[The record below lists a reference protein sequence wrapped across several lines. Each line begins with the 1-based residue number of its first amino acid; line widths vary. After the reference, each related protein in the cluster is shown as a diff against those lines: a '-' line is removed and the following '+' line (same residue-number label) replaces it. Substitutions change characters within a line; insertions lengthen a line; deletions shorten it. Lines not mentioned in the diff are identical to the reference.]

1 MILIQMPIERNTTAK
16 TIRLLY
22 PESVS
27 GGLSTYRL
35 GARLMAATLPENET
49 QPLVK
54 IDVPA
59 LGKTGPTI
67 TNGIA
72 SEAAV
77 LEGIR
82 KARAALE
89 KEAPERVVTVGG
101 NCIVSLASFDHLHA
115 LYPEAGILWIDA
127 HPDVSLP
134 ENGYPNAH
142 AMVLAALLGRG
153 APSLAKE
160 LKNPAFGAKDLLYV
174 GLQGLHDYQQKFLD
188 DAGVDYAVQTEAFVS
203 DERILAFLTGH
214 PQVFVHL
221 DIDVLDPAFFHDTY
235 FANPELVGDG
245 SGGGRMTIE
254 ELGRILR
261 IVSEKVETP
270 AFTIAEYLPFEAE
283 RLANV
288 FESLPLFTDKTKA

>member
-1 MILIQMPIERNTTAK
+1 MAK

-35 GARLMAATLPENET
+35 GARLMAAMLPENET

-160 LKNPAFGAKDLLYV
+160 LKNPAFGAKDLLYI
-174 GLQGLHDYQQKFLD
+174 GLQGLHDYQRKFL
-188 DAGVDYAVQTEAFVS
+188 DYAVQTETFVS
-203 DERILAFLTGH
+203 DERILAFLTEH

>member
-1 MILIQMPIERNTTAK
+1 MK

-22 PESVS
+22 PDSVS
-27 GGLSTYRL
+27 GGVSTYRL
-35 GARLMAATLPENET
+35 GARLMAALLPENES

-59 LGKTGPTI
+59 LGDADPAV

-77 LEGIR
+77 LDGIR

-89 KEAPERVVTVGG
+89 AEAPDRVITVGG

-115 LYPEAGILWIDA
+115 LYPDAGILWIDA

-142 AMVLAALLGRG
+142 AMVLGTLLGRG
-153 APSLAKE
+153 APTLAAE
-160 LKNPAFGAKDLLYV
+160 MKNPAFGAKDLLYV

-188 DAGVDYAVQTEAFVS
+188 DAGVDYSVQTEAFVS
-203 DERILAFLTGH
+203 DEVILDFLSRH

-221 DIDVLDPAFFHDTY
+221 DIDVLDPAFFRDTY
-235 FANPELVGDG
+235 FANPALVGDG

-261 IVSEKVETP
+261 LVSEKSETP

-283 RLANV
+283 RLAKM
-288 FESLPLFTDKTKA
+288 FEALPLFTEGSND

>member
-1 MILIQMPIERNTTAK
+1 MAK

-35 GARLMAATLPENET
+35 GARLMAAMLPENET

-72 SEAAV
+72 SEADV

-160 LKNPAFGAKDLLYV
+160 LKNPAFGAKDLLYL
-174 GLQGLHDYQQKFLD
+174 GLQGLHDYQRKFLD

-203 DERILAFLTGH
+203 DERILAFLTEH

>member
-1 MILIQMPIERNTTAK
+1 MK

-27 GGLSTYRL
+27 GGLTTYRL
-35 GARLMAATLPENET
+35 GARLMAALLPENDA

-59 LGKTGPTI
+59 LGDVDPAV

-77 LEGIR
+77 LDSIR

-89 KEAPERVVTVGG
+89 AEAPDRVITVGG

-115 LYPEAGILWIDA
+115 LYPDAGILWIDA

-142 AMVLAALLGRG
+142 AMVLGTLLGRG
-153 APSLAKE
+153 APTLAAE
-160 LKNPAFGAKDLLYV
+160 MKNPAFGAKDLLYV

-188 DAGVDYAVQTEAFVS
+188 DAGVDYSVQTEAFVS
-203 DERILAFLTGH
+203 DEVILDFLSRH

-235 FANPELVGDG
+235 FANPELTGDG

-261 IVSEKVETP
+261 LVSEKSETP
-270 AFTIAEYLPFEAE
+270 AFTIAEYLPFEPE
-283 RLANV
+283 RLAKM
-288 FESLPLFTDKTKA
+288 FEALPLFTEGSND

>member
-1 MILIQMPIERNTTAK
+1 MK

-35 GARLMAATLPENET
+35 GARLMAAMLPENET

-77 LEGIR
+77 LDSIR

-89 KEAPERVVTVGG
+89 REAPDRVITVGG

-115 LYPEAGILWIDA
+115 LYPDAGILWIDA

-160 LKNPAFGAKDLLYV
+160 LKNPAFGAKDLLYI

-188 DAGVDYAVQTEAFVS
+188 DAGVDYSVQTEAFVS
-203 DERILAFLTGH
+203 DERILAFLTEH

>member
-1 MILIQMPIERNTTAK
+1 MAK

-35 GARLMAATLPENET
+35 GARLMAAMLPENET

-160 LKNPAFGAKDLLYV
+160 LKNPAFGAKDLLYI
-174 GLQGLHDYQQKFLD
+174 GLQGLHDYQRKFLD

-203 DERILAFLTGH
+203 DERILAFLTEH

-245 SGGGRMTIE
+245 SGGDRMTIE

>member
-1 MILIQMPIERNTTAK
+1 MILSLNNQRIETVK

-22 PESVS
+22 SDSVS

-35 GARLMAATLPENET
+35 GARLMAALLPENDA

-59 LGKTGPTI
+59 LGDADPAV

-72 SEAAV
+72 SEATV
-77 LEGIR
+77 LDGIR

-89 KEAPERVVTVGG
+89 EEAPERVITVGG

-115 LYPEAGILWIDA
+115 LYPDAGILWIDA

-142 AMVLAALLGRG
+142 SMVLGTLLGRG
-153 APSLAKE
+153 APTLAAE
-160 LKNPAFGAKDLLYV
+160 MKNPAFGAKDLLYV

-188 DAGVDYAVQTEAFVS
+188 DAGVDYSVQTEAFVS
-203 DERILAFLTGH
+203 DEAILEFLARH

-221 DIDVLDPAFFHDTY
+221 DIDVLDPAIFHDTY
-235 FANPELVGDG
+235 FANPALVGDG

-261 IVSEKVETP
+261 LVSEKSDTP
-270 AFTIAEYLPFEAE
+270 DFTIAEYLPFEAE
-283 RLANV
+283 RLAKM
-288 FESLPLFTDKTKA
+288 FEALPLFTEGSND

>member
-1 MILIQMPIERNTTAK
+1 MK

-22 PESVS
+22 PDSVS

-35 GARLMAATLPENET
+35 GARLMAALLPENDA

-59 LGKTGPTI
+59 LNEVDPAV

-77 LEGIR
+77 LEGVR

-89 KEAPERVVTVGG
+89 AEAPDRVITVGG

-115 LYPEAGILWIDA
+115 LYPDAGILWLDA

-134 ENGYPNAH
+134 ENGYRNAH
-142 AMVLAALLGRG
+142 AMVLGTLLGRG
-153 APSLAKE
+153 APSLAAE
-160 LKNPAFGAKDLLYV
+160 MKNPAFGAKDLLYV
-174 GLQGLHDYQQKFLD
+174 GLQGLHDYQQQFLD
-188 DAGVDYAVQTEAFVS
+188 DAGVDYSVQTEAFVS
-203 DERILAFLTGH
+203 DERILEFLARH

-235 FANPELVGDG
+235 FANPELTGDG

-261 IVSEKVETP
+261 LVAAHAETP

-283 RLANV
+283 RLAKM
-288 FESLPLFTDKTKA
+288 FESLPLFSDGGKA

>member
-1 MILIQMPIERNTTAK
+1 MAK

-35 GARLMAATLPENET
+35 GARLMAAMLPENKT

-160 LKNPAFGAKDLLYV
+160 LKNPAFGAKDLLYI
-174 GLQGLHDYQQKFLD
+174 GLQGLHDYQRKFLD

-203 DERILAFLTGH
+203 DERILAFLTEH

>member
-1 MILIQMPIERNTTAK
+1 MAK

-35 GARLMAATLPENET
+35 GARLMAAMLPENET

-142 AMVLAALLGRG
+142 AMVLATLLGRG
-153 APSLAKE
+153 TPSLAKE
-160 LKNPAFGAKDLLYV
+160 LKNPAFGAKDLLYI
-174 GLQGLHDYQQKFLD
+174 GLQGLHDYQRKFLD

-203 DERILAFLTGH
+203 DERILAFLTEH

-245 SGGGRMTIE
+245 SGGGRMTID

>member
-1 MILIQMPIERNTTAK
+1 MAK

-35 GARLMAATLPENET
+35 GARLMAAMLPENET

-160 LKNPAFGAKDLLYV
+160 LKNPAFGAKDLLYI
-174 GLQGLHDYQQKFLD
+174 GLQGLHDYQRKFLD

-203 DERILAFLTGH
+203 DERILAFLTEH

-270 AFTIAEYLPFEAE
+270 AFTITEYLPFEAE

>member
-1 MILIQMPIERNTTAK
+1 MAK

-35 GARLMAATLPENET
+35 GARLMAAMLPENET

-59 LGKTGPTI
+59 LGETGPTI

-160 LKNPAFGAKDLLYV
+160 LKNPAFGAKDLLYI
-174 GLQGLHDYQQKFLD
+174 GLQGLHDYQRKFLD

-203 DERILAFLTGH
+203 DERILAFLTEH

>member
-1 MILIQMPIERNTTAK
+1 MAK

-35 GARLMAATLPENET
+35 GARLMAAMLPENET

-160 LKNPAFGAKDLLYV
+160 LKNPAFGAKDLLYI
-174 GLQGLHDYQQKFLD
+174 GLQGLHDYQRKFLD
-188 DAGVDYAVQTEAFVS
+188 DAGVDYTVQTEAFVS
-203 DERILAFLTGH
+203 DERILAFLTEH

-261 IVSEKVETP
+261 LVSEKVETP

>member
-1 MILIQMPIERNTTAK
+1 MAK

-22 PESVS
+22 PESMS

-35 GARLMAATLPENET
+35 GARLMAAMLPENET

-160 LKNPAFGAKDLLYV
+160 LKNPAFGAKDLLYI
-174 GLQGLHDYQQKFLD
+174 GLQGLHDYQRKFLD

-203 DERILAFLTGH
+203 DERILAFLTEH

>member
-1 MILIQMPIERNTTAK
+1 MAK

-35 GARLMAATLPENET
+35 GARLMAAMLPENET

-82 KARAALE
+82 EARAALE

-160 LKNPAFGAKDLLYV
+160 LKNPAFGAKDLLYI
-174 GLQGLHDYQQKFLD
+174 GLQGLHDYQRKFLD

-203 DERILAFLTGH
+203 DERILAFLTEH

>member
-1 MILIQMPIERNTTAK
+1 MK

-22 PESVS
+22 PDSVS

-35 GARLMAATLPENET
+35 GARLMAALLPENDS

-59 LGKTGPTI
+59 LGDADPAV

-77 LEGIR
+77 LDGIR

-89 KEAPERVVTVGG
+89 AEAPDRVITVGG

-115 LYPEAGILWIDA
+115 LYPDAGILWIDA

-142 AMVLAALLGRG
+142 AMVLGTLLGRG
-153 APSLAKE
+153 APTLAAE
-160 LKNPAFGAKDLLYV
+160 MKNPAFGAKDLLYV

-188 DAGVDYAVQTEAFVS
+188 DAGVDYSVQTESFVS
-203 DERILAFLTGH
+203 DEVILDFLSRH

-235 FANPELVGDG
+235 FANPELTGDG

-261 IVSEKVETP
+261 LVSEKSETP
-270 AFTIAEYLPFEAE
+270 AFTIAEYLPFGAE
-283 RLANV
+283 RLAKM
-288 FESLPLFTDKTKA
+288 FDGLPLFTEGSND

>member
-1 MILIQMPIERNTTAK
+1 MK

-22 PESVS
+22 PDSVS

-35 GARLMAATLPENET
+35 GARLMAALLPENDS

-59 LGKTGPTI
+59 LGDADPAV

-77 LEGIR
+77 LDGIR

-89 KEAPERVVTVGG
+89 AEAPDRVITVGG

-115 LYPEAGILWIDA
+115 LYPDAGILWIDA

-142 AMVLAALLGRG
+142 AMVLGTLLGRG
-153 APSLAKE
+153 APTLAAE
-160 LKNPAFGAKDLLYV
+160 MKNPAFGAKDLLYV

-188 DAGVDYAVQTEAFVS
+188 DAGVDYSVQTESFVS
-203 DERILAFLTGH
+203 DEVILDFLSRH

-235 FANPELVGDG
+235 FANPELTGDG

-261 IVSEKVETP
+261 LVSEKSETP
-270 AFTIAEYLPFEAE
+270 AFTIAEYLPFEPE
-283 RLANV
+283 RLAKM
-288 FESLPLFTDKTKA
+288 FEALPLFTEGSND

>member
-1 MILIQMPIERNTTAK
+1 MK

-22 PESVS
+22 PDSVS

-35 GARLMAATLPENET
+35 GARLMAALLPENDA

-59 LGKTGPTI
+59 LGDVDPAV

-77 LEGIR
+77 LDGIR

-89 KEAPERVVTVGG
+89 AEAPDRVITVGG

-115 LYPEAGILWIDA
+115 LYPDSGILWIDA

-142 AMVLAALLGRG
+142 AMVLGTLLGRG
-153 APSLAKE
+153 APTLAAE
-160 LKNPAFGAKDLLYV
+160 MKNPAFGAKDLLYV

-188 DAGVDYAVQTEAFVS
+188 DAGIDYSVQTESFVS
-203 DERILAFLTGH
+203 DEVILDFLSRH

-221 DIDVLDPAFFHDTY
+221 DIDVLDLAFFHDTY
-235 FANPELVGDG
+235 FANPELTGDG

-261 IVSEKVETP
+261 LVSEKSETP

-283 RLANV
+283 RLAKM
-288 FESLPLFTDKTKA
+288 FEALPLFTEGSND

>member
-1 MILIQMPIERNTTAK
+1 MAK

-35 GARLMAATLPENET
+35 GARLMAAMLPENET

-160 LKNPAFGAKDLLYV
+160 LKNPAFGAKDLLYI
-174 GLQGLHDYQQKFLD
+174 GLQGLHDYQRKFLD

-203 DERILAFLTGH
+203 DERILTFLTEH

>member
-54 IDVPA
+54 SDVPA

-160 LKNPAFGAKDLLYV
+160 LKSPAFGAKDLLYI
-174 GLQGLHDYQQKFLD
+174 GLQGLHDYQRKFLD

-203 DERILAFLTGH
+203 DERILAFLTEH

-245 SGGGRMTIE
+245 AGGGRMTIE
-254 ELGRILR
+254 ELRRILR

>member
-1 MILIQMPIERNTTAK
+1 MILSLNNQRIEPVK

-22 PESVS
+22 PDSVS

-35 GARLMAATLPENET
+35 GARLMAALLPENDA

-59 LGKTGPTI
+59 LGDADPAV

-72 SEAAV
+72 SEATV
-77 LEGIR
+77 LDGIR

-89 KEAPERVVTVGG
+89 KEAPERVITVGG

-115 LYPEAGILWIDA
+115 LYPDAGILWIDA

-142 AMVLAALLGRG
+142 SMVLGTLLGRG
-153 APSLAKE
+153 APTLAAE
-160 LKNPAFGAKDLLYV
+160 MKNPAFGAKDLLYV

-188 DAGVDYAVQTEAFVS
+188 DAGVDYSVQTEAFVS
-203 DERILAFLTGH
+203 DEAILEFLARH

-221 DIDVLDPAFFHDTY
+221 DIDVLDPAIFHDTY
-235 FANPELVGDG
+235 FANPALVGDG

-261 IVSEKVETP
+261 LVSEKSDTP

-283 RLANV
+283 RLAKM
-288 FESLPLFTDKTKA
+288 FEALPLFTEGSND

>member
-1 MILIQMPIERNTTAK
+1 MAK

-35 GARLMAATLPENET
+35 GARLMAAMLPKNET

-160 LKNPAFGAKDLLYV
+160 LKNPAFGAKDLLYI
-174 GLQGLHDYQQKFLD
+174 GLQGLHDYQRKFLD

-203 DERILAFLTGH
+203 DERILAFLTEH

>member
-160 LKNPAFGAKDLLYV
+160 LKSPAFGAKDLLYI
-174 GLQGLHDYQQKFLD
+174 GLQGLHDYQRKFLD

-203 DERILAFLTGH
+203 DERILAFLTEH

-254 ELGRILR
+254 ELRRILR

>member
-1 MILIQMPIERNTTAK
+1 MAK

-35 GARLMAATLPENET
+35 GARLMAAMLPENET

-160 LKNPAFGAKDLLYV
+160 LKNPDFGAKDLLYV

-203 DERILAFLTGH
+203 DERILAFLTEH

>member
-1 MILIQMPIERNTTAK
+1 MAK

-35 GARLMAATLPENET
+35 GARLMAAMLPENET

-134 ENGYPNAH
+134 ENGYSNAH

-160 LKNPAFGAKDLLYV
+160 LKNPAFGAKDLLYI
-174 GLQGLHDYQQKFLD
+174 GLQGLHDYQRKFLD

-203 DERILAFLTGH
+203 DERILAFLTEH

-254 ELGRILR
+254 ELGQILR

>member
-1 MILIQMPIERNTTAK
+1 MAK

-35 GARLMAATLPENET
+35 GARLMAAMLPENET

-160 LKNPAFGAKDLLYV
+160 LKNPAFGAKDLLYI
-174 GLQGLHDYQQKFLD
+174 GLQGLHDYQRKFLD

-203 DERILAFLTGH
+203 DERILAFLKEH

>member
-1 MILIQMPIERNTTAK
+1 MAK

-35 GARLMAATLPENET
+35 GARLMAAMLPENET

-160 LKNPAFGAKDLLYV
+160 LKNPAFGAKDLLYI

-203 DERILAFLTGH
+203 DERILAFLTEH

>member
-1 MILIQMPIERNTTAK
+1 MK

-27 GGLSTYRL
+27 GGLTTYRL
-35 GARLMAATLPENET
+35 GARLMAALLPENDA

-59 LGKTGPTI
+59 LGDVDPAV

-77 LEGIR
+77 LDSIR

-89 KEAPERVVTVGG
+89 REAPDRVITVGG
-101 NCIVSLASFDHLHA
+101 NCIVSLASLDHLHA
-115 LYPEAGILWIDA
+115 LYPDAGILWIDA

-142 AMVLAALLGRG
+142 AMVLGTLLGRG
-153 APSLAKE
+153 APSLARE
-160 LKNPAFGAKDLLYV
+160 MKNPAFGAKDLLYV

-188 DAGVDYAVQTEAFVS
+188 DAGVDYSVQTEAFVS
-203 DERILAFLTGH
+203 DEVILDFLSRH
-214 PQVFVHL
+214 PRHL

-235 FANPELVGDG
+235 FANPALVGDG

-254 ELGRILR
+254 ELGRILCL
-261 IVSEKVETP
+261 VAEKSDTP

-283 RLANV
+283 RLAKM
-288 FESLPLFTDKTKA
+288 FEALPLFTEGSND

>member
-160 LKNPAFGAKDLLYV
+160 LKSPAFGAKDLLYI
-174 GLQGLHDYQQKFLD
+174 GLQGLHDYQRKFLD

-203 DERILAFLTGH
+203 DERILAFLTEH

>member
-1 MILIQMPIERNTTAK
+1 M
-16 TIRLLY
+16 
-22 PESVS
+22 S

-35 GARLMAATLPENET
+35 GARLMAAMLPENET

-160 LKNPAFGAKDLLYV
+160 LKNPAFGAKDLLYI
-174 GLQGLHDYQQKFLD
+174 GLQGLHDYQRKFLD

-203 DERILAFLTGH
+203 DERILAFLTEH

>member
-1 MILIQMPIERNTTAK
+1 MEK

-35 GARLMAATLPENET
+35 GARLMAAMLPENET

-160 LKNPAFGAKDLLYV
+160 LKNPAFGAKDLLYI
-174 GLQGLHDYQQKFLD
+174 GLQGLHDYQRKFLD

-203 DERILAFLTGH
+203 DERILAFLTEH

>member
-1 MILIQMPIERNTTAK
+1 MEK

-35 GARLMAATLPENET
+35 GARLMAAMLPENET

-160 LKNPAFGAKDLLYV
+160 LKNPAFGAKDLLYIGLQDLLYI
-174 GLQGLHDYQQKFLD
+174 GLQGLHDYQRKFLD

-203 DERILAFLTGH
+203 DERILAFLTEH

>member
-1 MILIQMPIERNTTAK
+1 MILSLNNQRIETVK

-22 PESVS
+22 PDSVS

-35 GARLMAATLPENET
+35 GARLMAALLPENDA

-59 LGKTGPTI
+59 LGDADPAV

-72 SEAAV
+72 SEATV
-77 LEGIR
+77 LDGIR

-89 KEAPERVVTVGG
+89 KEAPERVITVGG

-115 LYPEAGILWIDA
+115 LYPDAGILWIDA

-142 AMVLAALLGRG
+142 SMVLGTLLGRG
-153 APSLAKE
+153 APTLAAE
-160 LKNPAFGAKDLLYV
+160 MKNPAFGAKDLLYV

-188 DAGVDYAVQTEAFVS
+188 DAGVDYSVQTEAFVS
-203 DERILAFLTGH
+203 DEAILEFLARH

-221 DIDVLDPAFFHDTY
+221 DIDVLDPAIFHDTY
-235 FANPELVGDG
+235 FANPALVGDG

-261 IVSEKVETP
+261 LVSEKSDTP

-283 RLANV
+283 RLAKM
-288 FESLPLFTDKTKA
+288 FEALPLFTEGSND

>member
-1 MILIQMPIERNTTAK
+1 MAK

-35 GARLMAATLPENET
+35 GARLMAAMLPENET

-160 LKNPAFGAKDLLYV
+160 LKSPAFGAKDLLYI
-174 GLQGLHDYQQKFLD
+174 GLQGLHDYQRKFLD

-203 DERILAFLTGH
+203 DERILAFLTEH

>member
-1 MILIQMPIERNTTAK
+1 MAK

-35 GARLMAATLPENET
+35 GARLMAAMLPENET

-160 LKNPAFGAKDLLYV
+160 LKNPAFGAKDLLYI
-174 GLQGLHDYQQKFLD
+174 GLQGLHDYQRKFLD

-203 DERILAFLTGH
+203 DERILAFLTEH

-283 RLANV
+283 RLANM

>member
-1 MILIQMPIERNTTAK
+1 MAK

-35 GARLMAATLPENET
+35 GARLMAAMLPENET

-72 SEAAV
+72 SEADV

-160 LKNPAFGAKDLLYV
+160 LKNPAFGAKDLLYI
-174 GLQGLHDYQQKFLD
+174 GLQGLHDYQRKFLD

-203 DERILAFLTGH
+203 DERILAFLTEH

>member
-35 GARLMAATLPENET
+35 GARLMTATLPENET

-160 LKNPAFGAKDLLYV
+160 LKNPAFGAKDLLYI
-174 GLQGLHDYQQKFLD
+174 GLQGLHDYQRKFLD

-203 DERILAFLTGH
+203 DERILAFLTEH

>member
-1 MILIQMPIERNTTAK
+1 MTK

-35 GARLMAATLPENET
+35 GARLMAAMLPENET

-160 LKNPAFGAKDLLYV
+160 LKNPAFGAKDLLYI
-174 GLQGLHDYQQKFLD
+174 GLQGLHDYQRKFLD

-203 DERILAFLTGH
+203 DERILAFLTEH

>member
-1 MILIQMPIERNTTAK
+1 MAK

-35 GARLMAATLPENET
+35 GARLMAAMLPENET

-101 NCIVSLASFDHLHA
+101 NCIVSLASFDHLHD

-160 LKNPAFGAKDLLYV
+160 LKNPAFGAKDLLYI
-174 GLQGLHDYQQKFLD
+174 GLQGLHDYQRKFLD

-203 DERILAFLTGH
+203 DERILAFLTEH